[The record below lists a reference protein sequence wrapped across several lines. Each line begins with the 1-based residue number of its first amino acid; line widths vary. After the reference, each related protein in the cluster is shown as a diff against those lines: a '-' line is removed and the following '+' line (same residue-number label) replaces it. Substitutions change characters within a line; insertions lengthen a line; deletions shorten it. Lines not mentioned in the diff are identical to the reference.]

1 MTAMTFDYNTAV
13 ISDLFKMAVSLPM
26 KAANAV
32 YSFYVRRKAER
43 ELMGLDA
50 RMLQDIGITRG
61 EIHARVWGK

>member
-13 ISDLFKMAVSLPM
+13 ISDLFQLVVSLPI

-32 YSFYVRRKAER
+32 YSFYVRRQAER

-50 RMLQDIGITRG
+50 RMLQDIGISRG
-61 EIHARVWGK
+61 EIHARVWGQ